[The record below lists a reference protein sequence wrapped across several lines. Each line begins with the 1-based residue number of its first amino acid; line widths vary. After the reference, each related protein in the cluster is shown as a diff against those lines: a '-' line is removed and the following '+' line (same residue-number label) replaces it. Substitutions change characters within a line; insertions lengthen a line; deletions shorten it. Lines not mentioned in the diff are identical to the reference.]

1 MVDQW
6 LYLFVISRLQNDNS
20 IDHLS
25 VYLLFHVRDYFLS
38 CYVNSEKS
46 IKFQNFSNL
55 AFIPLPFAF

>member
-38 CYVNSEKS
+38 S
-46 IKFQNFSNL
+46 IDHDFKDLS
-55 AFIPLPFAF
+55 